1 MIWHQFKHRISHQ
14 KFLAFIGLA
23 GVSSME
29 RSAARRVG
37 IFFNYM
43 LVIVAI
49 LMLLQ
54 WHTYK
59 LDEGF
64 FTYFC
69 MAGYAITLYFLFQL
83 VICIMVCRDK
93 WRYLCSNWCLPVLA
107 LYESSGCYLSTIHH
121 LSPAWWLALRP
132 VFAVLILLPAGRL
145 MMRFF
150 LDGQLKT
157 TLLAAAVVV
166 IIFGLLVAGIDPGIG
181 SLWDG
186 IWWAVVTVS
195 TVGYGDV
202 VPTSAFGRLLGVGLI
217 IMGLGIFV
225 VITANFLALILRK
238 EVSANPSQGEHLREL
253 TELMHELIRSQ
264 QASANSIEVMHHKIR
279 ALEQKLIDKSL

>member
-14 KFLAFIGLA
+14 KFLSFIGLV

-29 RSAARRVG
+29 RSAARRIGV
-37 IFFNYM
+37 FFNYT

-59 LDEGF
+59 MEEGLL
-64 FTYFC
+64 TYSC
-69 MAGYAITLYFLFQL
+69 MVGYAITLYFLSHL
-83 VICIMVCRDK
+83 IICTMVCRDK
-93 WRYLCSNWCLPVLA
+93 RRYLYSNWGLCLLT
-107 LYESSGCYLSTIHH
+107 LYESAGCVLSTVYHI
-121 LSPAWWLALRP
+121 SPAWWLALRP
-132 VFAVLILLPAGRL
+132 VVAVLILLPAGRL

-157 TLLAAAVVV
+157 TLFAAAVVV
-166 IIFGLLVAGIDPGIG
+166 IIFGLLVAGIDAGIG

-238 EVSANPSQGEHLREL
+238 EVSSTPSQVEQLRVL
-253 TELMHELIRSQ
+253 TELLHEVIRSQ
-264 QASANSIEVMHHKIR
+264 HATASSIEVMHQKIR
-279 ALEQKLIDKSL
+279 ALEKKLIDKAL